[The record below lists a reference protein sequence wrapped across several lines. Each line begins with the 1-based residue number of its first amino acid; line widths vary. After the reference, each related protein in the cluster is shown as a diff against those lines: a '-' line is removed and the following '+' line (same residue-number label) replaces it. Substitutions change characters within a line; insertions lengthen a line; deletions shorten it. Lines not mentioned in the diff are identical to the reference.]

1 MRALIMRWLFAGLL
15 GLVAGPGGAADS
27 SSLAGRVVELTLTG
41 AVGPASSDYLV
52 RSLARAG
59 EENAALVV
67 LRIDT
72 PGGLDTAMR
81 DIVQVILASPV
92 PVAGFVA
99 PAGARA
105 ASAGTYILY
114 ACHLAAMAP
123 GTNLGAATP
132 VAIGPGS
139 GAPEAP
145 ARPDASDGE
154 PDHARQPTSADTL
167 ALKARND
174 AVAYL
179 RALAELRGRNADWAE
194 HAVREAA
201 SLSAHAALEQGVIE
215 VMAADLPD
223 LLRQVQGRQVEAG
236 GRATVLDVQH
246 RTVVTIPPDWRTRLL
261 AVITDPNIAY
271 LLMLVGIYGLI
282 LEFYHPGVG
291 LPGIAGGICLL
302 LALFAFQALPVN
314 YAGMALV
321 VFGVLL
327 MVAEAVMPSF
337 GALGIGG
344 IVAFLF
350 GSILLFDRDV
360 PEFRIAWGLIFGI
373 GLGSALGV
381 ALLAAFAIRA
391 VRRGVTTGGEAILT
405 EYGEAIEDFRDGQG
419 RVRLHGEIWQARS
432 DRPVRAGVSIRV
444 RNRQGLIVDV
454 EPVEPV
460 EPVESKMNTADTG
473 KAL

>member
-1 MRALIMRWLFAGLL
+1 MRAFGLHLLFAGLL
-15 GLVAGPGGAADS
+15 ALVAGAGGAAERS
-27 SSLAGRVVELTLTG
+27 PLAGRVVELALTG
-41 AVGPASSDYLV
+41 PVGPASSDYLG
-52 RSLARAG
+52 RALARAG
-59 EENAALVV
+59 AENAALVV

-81 DIVQVILASPV
+81 DIIQAILASPV

-99 PAGARA
+99 PSGARA

-132 VAIGPGS
+132 VAIGG
-139 GAPEAP
+139 GDAPEGP
-145 ARPDASDGE
+145 ARPDAPEAAKGDS
-154 PDHARQPTSADTL
+154 PPPSATETL
-167 ALKARND
+167 ALKSRND

-194 HAVREAA
+194 RAVREAA
-201 SLSAHAALEQGVIE
+201 SLSAQAALAQGVIE
-215 VMAADLPD
+215 IIAADLPD
-223 LLRQVQGRQVEAG
+223 LLRQVQGRRVEVG
-236 GRATVLDVQH
+236 GRASVLDVQQ
-246 RTVVTIPPDWRTRLL
+246 REVVTLLPDWRTRLL
-261 AVITDPNIAY
+261 AVITNPNVAY
-271 LLMLVGIYGLI
+271 LLMLVGVYGLI

-314 YAGMALV
+314 YAGMALL
-321 VFGVLL
+321 VFGVML

-360 PEFRIAWGLIFGI
+360 PEFRIAWGLILGA
-373 GLGSALGV
+373 GLGSAIGV
-381 ALLAAFAIRA
+381 ALLAAFAVRA
-391 VRRGVTTGGEAILT
+391 TRRAVTTGSEAMLAA
-405 EYGEAIEDFRDGQG
+405 YGEAIADFSGGRGQ
-419 RVRLHGEIWQARS
+419 VRLHGEIWQARAE
-432 DRPVRAGVSIRV
+432 RPVAAGTTVRV
-444 RNRQGLIVDV
+444 RERHGLTVAV
-454 EPVEPV
+454 EPVE
-460 EPVESKMNTADTG
+460 NG
-473 KAL
+473 K

>member
-1 MRALIMRWLFAGLL
+1 MRAFGFHFLLAGLL
-15 GLVAGPGGAADS
+15 ALVAGAGGAAERS
-27 SSLAGRVVELTLTG
+27 PLAGRVVELALTG
-41 AVGPASSDYLV
+41 PVGPASSDYLV
-52 RSLARAG
+52 RALARAG
-59 EENAALVV
+59 AGNAALVV

-81 DIVQVILASPV
+81 DIIQTILASPV

-99 PAGARA
+99 PSGARA

-132 VAIGPGS
+132 VAIGPG
-139 GAPEAP
+139 GDAPEGP
-145 ARPDASDGE
+145 ARPEAAKGDSPPPSSTE
-154 PDHARQPTSADTL
+154 TL
-167 ALKARND
+167 ALKSRND

-194 HAVREAA
+194 AAVREAA
-201 SLSAHAALEQGVIE
+201 SLSAQAALAQGVIE
-215 VMAADLPD
+215 IIAADLPD
-223 LLRQVQGRQVEAG
+223 LLRQVQGRRVEAG
-236 GRATVLDVQH
+236 GRASVLDVQQ
-246 RTVVTIPPDWRTRLL
+246 REVVTLLPDWRTRLL
-261 AVITDPNIAY
+261 AVITNPNVAY
-271 LLMLVGIYGLI
+271 LLMLVGVYGLI

-314 YAGMALV
+314 YAGMALL
-321 VFGVLL
+321 VFGMLL

-360 PEFRIAWGLIFGI
+360 PEFRIAWGLILGA
-373 GLGSALGV
+373 GLGSAIGV
-381 ALLAAFAIRA
+381 ALLAAFAVRA
-391 VRRGVTTGGEAILT
+391 TRRAVTTGSEAMLA
-405 EYGEAIEDFRDGQG
+405 EYGEALANFSGGRGQ
-419 RVRLHGEIWQARS
+419 VRLHGEIWQARAE
-432 DRPVRAGVSIRV
+432 RPVAAGTTVRV
-444 RNRQGLIVDV
+444 RERHGLTVAV
-454 EPVEPV
+454 EPVE
-460 EPVESKMNTADTG
+460 NG
-473 KAL
+473 K